1 MLILGRK
8 MWFFRFWWENEIF
21 GFWENIFFLVLAG
34 KHDFW
39 LQTKKR
45 FSGFDGKW
53 DFHVLTGKKMIFQ
66 FRGKARLFS
75 RQMRFLIF
83 TWKRN
88 FLFWQKTRFFF
99 WFWQKINILVFFF
112 REKRDFQLWR
122 ENKIFGF
129 GEKNAILL
137 FCCLGGKMFL
147 LRFWWKCIF
156 AILSLKNIR
165 FKFVIFQLYVRV

>member
-1 MLILGRK
+1 MEGKCDFFGFGEK
-8 MWFFRFWWENEIF
+8 MRFSVFGKTFFFWFWRENMIF
-21 GFWENIFFLVLAG
+21 GYRR
-34 KHDFW
+34 KKDFP
-39 LQTKKR
+39 
-45 FSGFDGKW
+45 
-53 DFHVLTGKKMIFQ
+53 VLTENGIFMFWRGKKWFSS
-66 FRGKARLFS
+66 FVGKRDFFS